1 MIFDHSP
8 LLATSTQLRHYL
20 SQDGEGDYASKS
32 SAAVYDFRN
41 QNTSCVSN
49 NSNDPTQQSRK
60 TEPNTRVVITW
71 HVICRVRARYFPF
84 GLSLIIV
91 KGAPYSEKEVK

>member
-20 SQDGEGDYASKS
+20 SQGGEGDYASRS

-60 TEPNTRVVITW
+60 TKPNTRSS
-71 HVICRVRARYFPF
+71 RNNLA
-84 GLSLIIV
+84 
-91 KGAPYSEKEVK
+91 